1 MRTMTVVAMTLMA
14 TTLMGMPLLTM
25 PLGDVSLPGWAEFV
39 FFGFLRRD
47 RRASLYK
54 GINYGKSNRISGIR
68 KTG

>member
-39 FFGFLRRD
+39 FLDF
-47 RRASLYK
+47 
-54 GINYGKSNRISGIR
+54 
-68 KTG
+68 